1 MSIELVWPHSHGIS
15 YTISIKLRGGS
26 RLSSI
31 HSLVMHALTWWS
43 CMALLD
49 GPAWPYLMVMHG
61 LTWWSCKALLGGHA
75 RPYLMVMQ
83 GLTWWSCMALLG
95 GHAWPY
101 LVVMQGLTWC
111 LTWWSCIMASFQEP
125 TVLLTVLQGKQTF
138 CIVKLSYLH
147 LNSINRCDMYLNG
160 LHCKVQ
166 LLYVLTILK
175 KCHYDITD
183 NNYMMS

>member
-1 MSIELVWPHSHGIS
+1 MSIELVWPRSHGIS

-49 GPAWPYLMVMHG
+49 GHARPYLMVMHG

-83 GLTWWSCMALLG
+83 GLTWWSCMTLLDGLLDGHASWPHPKNPLFCLQCSKASKPFYSKALLFT
-95 GHAWPY
+95 P
-101 LVVMQGLTWC
+101 
-111 LTWWSCIMASFQEP
+111 
-125 TVLLTVLQGKQTF
+125 KQYKP
-138 CIVKLSYLH
+138 VW
-147 LNSINRCDMYLNG
+147 
-160 LHCKVQ
+160 
-166 LLYVLTILK
+166 YVFEWLAL
-175 KCHYDITD
+175 
-183 NNYMMS
+183 

>member
-1 MSIELVWPHSHGIS
+1 
-15 YTISIKLRGGS
+15 
-26 RLSSI
+26 
-31 HSLVMHALTWWS
+31 
-43 CMALLD
+43 MALLD
-49 GPAWPYLMVMHG
+49 GHAWPYLMVMQG
-61 LTWWSCKALLGGHA
+61 LTWWSCKALLDGHA
-75 RPYLMVMQ
+75 RPYLMVMH

-95 GHAWPY
+95 GHARPYLMPY
-101 LVVMQGLTWC
+101 LVVMHHGLIPRTHC
-111 LTWWSCIMASFQEP
+111 FAYSA
-125 TVLLTVLQGKQTF
+125 QGKQTF

>member
-49 GPAWPYLMVMHG
+49 GHAWPYLMVMQG
-61 LTWWSCKALLGGHA
+61 LTWWSCKALLDGHA
-75 RPYLMVMQ
+75 RPYLMVMH

-95 GHAWPY
+95 GHARPYLMPY
-101 LVVMQGLTWC
+101 LVVMHHGLIPRT
-111 LTWWSCIMASFQEP
+111 
-125 TVLLTVLQGKQTF
+125 
-138 CIVKLSYLH
+138 
-147 LNSINRCDMYLNG
+147 
-160 LHCKVQ
+160 HCFAYSAPRQ
-166 LLYVLTILK
+166 ANLLYSKALLFTPKQYKQVWYVFEWLAL
-175 KCHYDITD
+175 
-183 NNYMMS
+183 